1 MFHRYA
7 WLVLAAAFMVV
18 PANAADPATVR
29 VNTFPNAKA
38 LALEAGIARGL
49 FARHGVA
56 VELEFTE
63 SSKAQRDGLAQGK
76 FQLAQGALDNAV
88 AMIETAHQDVLI
100 LAGGDSGMNEFIVQS
115 DIDSFAALRGR
126 TILVDAPDTAYA
138 LQVKKLLARHGVP
151 SGDYTITAAGAGVYR
166 FRAMAADKGA
176 AAAILNPP
184 FTAEAK
190 RLGMKSLGNTVTL
203 LGPYQAVGV
212 FAMRPWAAANRS
224 TIERYLAG
232 YVEAVRWVRDPSHR
246 EASVTLLMTEHKLAR
261 DIAEQTYDELID
273 PVFGFTPDAR
283 FDPEGFR
290 NLLGLRAEVEGKVA
304 AVPPERYLDLG
315 YYEGALTLVG
325 K

>member
-1 MFHRYA
+1 M
-7 WLVLAAAFMVV
+7 L
-18 PANAADPATVR
+18 R

-63 SSKAQRDGLAQGK
+63 SSKAQRDGLAERK
-76 FQLAQGALDNAV
+76 FELAQGALDNAV
-88 AMIETAHQDVLI
+88 AMIEAAHQDVLI

-126 TILVDAPDTAYA
+126 TVLVDAPDTAYA
-138 LQVKKLLARHGVP
+138 LQVKKLLAQHGVAA
-151 SGDYTITAAGAGVYR
+151 GDYAIKPAGAGVYR
-166 FRAMAADKGA
+166 FRAMAADKSA

-190 RLGMKSLGNTVTL
+190 RLGMKSLGNAVTL

-212 FAMRPWAAANRS
+212 FAMRPWAEANRS

-232 YVEAVRWVRDPSHR
+232 YVEAIRWVRDPSHR
-246 EASVTLLMTEHKLAR
+246 EAIITLLMTEHKLSR
-261 DIAEQTYDELID
+261 EIADQTYNELVD
-273 PVFGFTPDAR
+273 PAFGFTPDAR

-290 NLLGLRAEVEGKVA
+290 NLLALRAEVEGKA
-304 AVPPERYLDLG
+304 GTVPPERYRDLG
-315 YYEGALTLVG
+315 YYERALALVG